1 MMFEQACLRLSNGGC
16 AEFRARLLDTE
27 LVGRED
33 SASIMMV
40 VGVGFVQ
47 RIPAALQQ
55 GNFNHSKQKQE
66 GG

>member
-1 MMFEQACLRLSNGGC
+1 
-16 AEFRARLLDTE
+16 LDAE
-27 LVGRED
+27 LVGLED

-40 VGVGFVQ
+40 VGVGFVH
-47 RIPAALQQ
+47 RITAALQQ